1 MVTNI
6 IKRVHL
12 DYIQDLIDN
21 EGISNVNDKYYTNAA
36 SDIFNILGPAFA
48 EALKR
53 HVDSLTLRMLD
64 ATRELV
70 RYYAASATNTLIG
83 VNCYY
88 KQTPKLTNEQLIAVL
103 NNEEKFFDGMQLYL
117 DQSIS
122 HLSSEESKSTGKSNF
137 GIKDTMGSFR
147 KLSMASETRLTDG
160 ILDKFTQFDNNFNTL
175 NFEEICKEANDQE
188 EAIARHISLDTHFRL
203 SFQERIIRNYMFCF
217 FKSVLKKSIKLS
229 QVAQKPVQ
237 DKEIYMKYFDE
248 SKAELFDDL
257 RELIDGTF
265 ANIPLICSRIR
276 DTFPGIFTS
285 KNIIALIKQRTDADK
300 KDIDEMVTY
309 CETKFAPTKSKPTVP
324 EKNEVKSLPN
334 TMEKIGRAH
343 V

>member
-83 VNCYY
+83 VNSYY

-147 KLSMASETRLTDG
+147 KLSMAS
-160 ILDKFTQFDNNFNTL
+160 
-175 NFEEICKEANDQE
+175 
-188 EAIARHISLDTHFRL
+188 
-203 SFQERIIRNYMFCF
+203 RI
-217 FKSVLKKSIKLS
+217 SIKEMFSRAKQSSRGDFRCICDFSVRTASPGTPSLTNS
-229 QVAQKPVQ
+229 AQSTLPGKIRKP
-237 DKEIYMKYFDE
+237 
-248 SKAELFDDL
+248 
-257 RELIDGTF
+257 
-265 ANIPLICSRIR
+265 
-276 DTFPGIFTS
+276 
-285 KNIIALIKQRTDADK
+285 
-300 KDIDEMVTY
+300 
-309 CETKFAPTKSKPTVP
+309 
-324 EKNEVKSLPN
+324 
-334 TMEKIGRAH
+334 
-343 V
+343 